1 MRILLPLL
9 LAAMVL
15 LTVCASSGRDGA
27 DQTASAPADG
37 LVIRLD
43 ELTDEISFVDYMSG
57 STASRFICPRGWAGS
72 WPGWGRLR
80 GRVRPRWKRQIK
92 PTPRDRASAPD
103 RFRRRA
109 AGLTSSD
116 LAALGHLPQRGRLR
130 GRVRPHWKRQ
140 VRATPRGS
148 ILAQQAMQGA
158 TLRPHPT
165 SLRSAT
171 FPRGG
176 GFGAE
181 SARDG
186 NGRLSQRHGNS
197 PAHPTGSEDA
207 QQD

>member
-116 LAALGHLPQRGRLR
+116 LAALGHLPQRGRL
-130 GRVRPHWKRQ
+130 GRVVRPRTKRPPARIQ
-140 VRATPRGS
+140 PSAQKKPLPGSAPGSGFCHAGIRRAPCRCRTRCE
-148 ILAQQAMQGA
+148 
-158 TLRPHPT
+158 R
-165 SLRSAT
+165 
-171 FPRGG
+171 
-176 GFGAE
+176 
-181 SARDG
+181 
-186 NGRLSQRHGNS
+186 
-197 PAHPTGSEDA
+197 
-207 QQD
+207 